1 MHNAIQRQRKR
12 RERLKFRIQNFNQI
26 EAIKMGLSTDDLTV
40 LRWFI
45 DFLGT
50 NKLEKKMIEEVN
62 EFGFWVDYGTLI
74 DALPILLKDGNVYLE
89 RFLEL
94 ERLLQDGK
102 VKEYQQLRKKYH
114 NSYRQK
120 VLRLLDGPLSQ
131 ILKKADCVSLGKNQG
146 GKIYIYVD
154 SENYAKLL
162 KPTNMQ
168 TYLAENGIDI
178 NNNTQIDDVENVD
191 NVDMSYENEY
201 SSDKSVAPGSDKSV
215 APGSDKSVAPGSDKS
230 VAPGSDKSV
239 APDSSIKNSSLNDS
253 SIRNTSIKNLS
264 DKIDFNLF
272 SLFIQLDDNAKY
284 LYLQNKFGLSVGELE
299 NIIFAMDLSI
309 EDGSIKSERGSN
321 GYWLYLY
328 KTCKNRQEKSQLTPP
343 RITD

>member
-12 RERLKFRIQNFNQI
+12 RERLKFTIQNFNQI

-74 DALPILLKDGNVYLE
+74 DALPILLRDGNVYLE

-215 APGSDKSVAPGSDKS
+215 AP
-230 VAPGSDKSV
+230 
-239 APDSSIKNSSLNDS
+239 DSSIKNSSLNDS

-328 KTCKNRQEKSQLTPP
+328 KTCKNRQEKKPVNAPTHKLTPEK
-343 RITD
+343 

>member
-12 RERLKFRIQNFNQI
+12 RERLKFTIQNFNQI

-74 DALPILLKDGNVYLE
+74 DALPILLRDGNVYLE

-146 GKIYIYVD
+146 GKIYIFV
-154 SENYAKLL
+154 
-162 KPTNMQ
+162 
-168 TYLAENGIDI
+168 GF
-178 NNNTQIDDVENVD
+178 
-191 NVDMSYENEY
+191 
-201 SSDKSVAPGSDKSV
+201 
-215 APGSDKSVAPGSDKS
+215 
-230 VAPGSDKSV
+230 
-239 APDSSIKNSSLNDS
+239 NS
-253 SIRNTSIKNLS
+253 
-264 DKIDFNLF
+264 
-272 SLFIQLDDNAKY
+272 
-284 LYLQNKFGLSVGELE
+284 
-299 NIIFAMDLSI
+299 FA
-309 EDGSIKSERGSN
+309 
-321 GYWLYLY
+321 
-328 KTCKNRQEKSQLTPP
+328 
-343 RITD
+343 

>member
-12 RERLKFRIQNFNQI
+12 RERLKFTIQNFNQI

-215 APGSDKSVAPGSDKS
+215 AP
-230 VAPGSDKSV
+230 
-239 APDSSIKNSSLNDS
+239 DSSINNSSLNDS

-328 KTCKNRQEKSQLTPP
+328 KTCKNRQEKKPVNAPTHKLTPEK
-343 RITD
+343 

>member
-12 RERLKFRIQNFNQI
+12 RERLKFTIQNFNQI

-120 VLRLLDGPLSQ
+120 VLRLFDGPLSQ

-215 APGSDKSVAPGSDKS
+215 AP
-230 VAPGSDKSV
+230 
-239 APDSSIKNSSLNDS
+239 DSSINNSSLNDS

-328 KTCKNRQEKSQLTPP
+328 KTCKNRQEKKPVNAPTHKLTPEK
-343 RITD
+343 

>member
-12 RERLKFRIQNFNQI
+12 RERLKFTIQNFNQI

-215 APGSDKSVAPGSDKS
+215 APN
-230 VAPGSDKSV
+230 
-239 APDSSIKNSSLNDS
+239 SSINNSSLNDS

-328 KTCKNRQEKSQLTPP
+328 KTCKNRQEKKPVNAPTHKLTPEK
-343 RITD
+343 

>member
-12 RERLKFRIQNFNQI
+12 RERLKFTIQNFNQI

-191 NVDMSYENEY
+191 NVDISYANEY

-215 APGSDKSVAPGSDKS
+215 AP
-230 VAPGSDKSV
+230 
-239 APDSSIKNSSLNDS
+239 DSSINNSSLNDS

-328 KTCKNRQEKSQLTPP
+328 KTCKNRQEKKPVNAPTHKLTPEK
-343 RITD
+343 